1 VTRTLLYLMDSIID
15 IFRVIISGFVS
26 RVTLMMRHNL

>member
-1 VTRTLLYLMDSIID
+1 MDSIID